1 MSGYLEQLR
10 VEDGEVSGLIE
21 EELGRQRDSIELI
34 ASENFVSLAVMEAV
48 GSPLTNKYAEGL
60 PGKRYYGGCWAVDK
74 MEDLARERAK
84 RLFGAAFANVQPHSG
99 AQANYAAETAFA
111 RPIIRSNR
119 LFYVVQTPV
128 ARYDHH
134 TG

>member
-1 MSGYLEQLR
+1 MGMSGYLEQLH
-10 VEDGEVSGLIE
+10 VEDSEVSGLIE

-84 RLFGAAFANVQPHSG
+84 RQRPAPLRCASELRGRNCLRTPWGYRHRHGPLQRRTP
-99 AQANYAAETAFA
+99 YA
-111 RPIIRSNR
+111 R
-119 LFYVVQTPV
+119 LS
-128 ARYDHH
+128 RELL
-134 TG
+134 G